1 MCLAKA
7 CFFFRESCVGQ
18 ITEKK
23 RIKNPQKVSYFL
35 HPKRVSSS
43 LRLEKSTSK
52 RHSHTPKHIYHLE
65 PPREDALKRNPVQK
79 VITAT
84 VFLRTI

>member
-7 CFFFRESCVGQ
+7 CFFRESCVGQ

-35 HPKRVSSS
+35 HPKRESSS

-65 PPREDALKRNPVQK
+65 PPREEAQKRNPVQK
-79 VITAT
+79 VITTT